1 MVPVE
6 FPDEKHT
13 TVMMPSPP
21 LSFSDYGRRE
31 YKPTG
36 PLGEDTDEILASMG
50 YTAEEIEALK
60 KAGAVK

>member
-1 MVPVE
+1 
-6 FPDEKHT
+6 
-13 TVMMPSPP
+13 MPSPP